1 MPAAKKR
8 PTLARHPKSRVPHAG
23 AAPKLRLNPDP
34 IERLRRICLAQPEA
48 VEILSHGEATFKVGN
63 GRVFAMVD
71 NNHHHSGHIAVWC
84 NAPPMVQEI
93 LVESDPERFF
103 RPPYVG
109 HKGWV
114 GVRLDYKVDW
124 DEVARIIDQAYQT
137 SAAKK
142 RAGVLRRSR

>member
-1 MPAAKKR
+1 MAAAKKR
-8 PTLARHPKSRVPHAG
+8 RPVPRTKSIVPHAG
-23 AAPKLRLNPDP
+23 AAPKLKLNPDP
-34 IERLRRICLAQPEA
+34 IERLRKICLAQPEA
-48 VEILSHGEATFKVGN
+48 VEILSHGEPTFKVGN
-63 GRVFAMVD
+63 GRVFTMID
-71 NNHHHSGHIAVWC
+71 NNHHHSGHIAAWC

-114 GVRLDYKVDW
+114 GVRLDHKVDW
-124 DEVARIIDQAYQT
+124 GEVARIIDQAYQT